1 MTKVALFSP
10 EWSRL
15 ELEKIEKEAIKQG
28 LARPEGRRLS
38 NLAKRFLA
46 APSFPENDPLR
57 AGIHFFV
64 KQRLRDPMLGRS
76 PGGLIEHLR
85 VASGARKGMQVFDH
99 RSDTGPN
106 HAETIVLACEAL
118 ALLEQR
124 DGSAK
129 ARSDLDWLLD
139 PARNGFRSRNDDA
152 TVVQQLA
159 AGAIHA
165 LQTLS

>member
-1 MTKVALFSP
+1 MTKVAPFSA
-10 EWSRL
+10 EWSRH

-28 LARPEGRRLS
+28 LARPEGQRLS

-46 APSFPENDPLR
+46 APDFPEHDPLR

-76 PGGLIEHLR
+76 PGGLIEHLK
-85 VASGARKGMQVFDH
+85 VASGARKGMQAFDH
-99 RSDTGPN
+99 RADTGPN

-124 DGSAK
+124 DGTASA
-129 ARSDLDWLLD
+129 RRDLEWLLD
-139 PARNGFRSRNDDA
+139 PARNGFRSRKDDA
-152 TVVQQLA
+152 TLVQQIA

-165 LQTLS
+165 LQTVS